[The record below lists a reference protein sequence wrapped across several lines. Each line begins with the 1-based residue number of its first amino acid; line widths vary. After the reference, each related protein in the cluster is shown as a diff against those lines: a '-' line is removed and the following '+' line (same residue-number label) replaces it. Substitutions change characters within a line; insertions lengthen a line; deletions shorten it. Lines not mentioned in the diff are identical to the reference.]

1 MKKQKQKY
9 QNQNSDLEILERM
22 CEIQMRASNMIIRL
36 IGEVEEEI
44 TYTISMD
51 RRNFIPETI
60 LDLRLKIKLK
70 EMK

>member
-1 MKKQKQKY
+1 
-9 QNQNSDLEILERM
+9 M